1 MDSPI
6 LNTGSLYLIKYPK
19 SNVLFVFKLITKHEA
34 SLSYQNLYTFTDEYD
49 NKIIITKG
57 VYKNIIIKEYEEPP
71 YPVIKRIDIP
81 LPSQNIN
88 FNKESTEDDLYK

>member
-34 SLSYQNLYTFTDEYD
+34 SLSYQNLYTFTD
-49 NKIIITKG
+49 
-57 VYKNIIIKEYEEPP
+57 
-71 YPVIKRIDIP
+71 
-81 LPSQNIN
+81 
-88 FNKESTEDDLYK
+88 